1 MILMRGLYKNNV
13 ILMINCHLKQ
23 GFEMLVYWYQYPPW
37 CLLYEKKKKK
47 KLLVI
52 LLCPPLRSHA
62 AATSAIVSLH
72 SCHSLP

>member
-47 KLLVI
+47 
-52 LLCPPLRSHA
+52 S
-62 AATSAIVSLH
+62 S
-72 SCHSLP
+72 